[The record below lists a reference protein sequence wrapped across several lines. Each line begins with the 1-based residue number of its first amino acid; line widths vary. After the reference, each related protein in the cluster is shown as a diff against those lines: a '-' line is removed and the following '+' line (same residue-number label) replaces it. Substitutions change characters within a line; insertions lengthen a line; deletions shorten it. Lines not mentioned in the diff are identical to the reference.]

1 MARPMNPLPTTDGE
15 DSPLVD
21 FASTLRDLRS
31 RAGAPTLAE
40 MAKRS
45 GVCTASLSD
54 AHNGRGLPTWRTVC
68 GYVRACG
75 DDPALWRSRWESTR
89 LTQRTGHAE
98 DRHAALIKKWARTRQ
113 LTPPQ
118 WVKSE
123 AELAELLDHMRRFYG
138 LSLRDLARRS
148 GGFSHHTFGA
158 VLRGDRP
165 VTADI
170 LVAILHACRVDPGA
184 VQRWLSALGS
194 VRPAE
199 LLRVQTYTSSIEAAR
214 RTQIAGRPAQGPRQD
229 RWRNGLTPVNS
240 TQEAPSRATPRA
252 RAS

>member
-1 MARPMNPLPTTDGE
+1 MNALPTTDGE

-21 FASTLRDLRS
+21 FASALRAMRS
-31 RAGAPTLAE
+31 RAGQPTLAE
-40 MAKRS
+40 MSQRS

-54 AHNGRGLPTWRTVC
+54 AHNGRGLPTWRTVD

-75 DDPALWRSRWESTR
+75 GDPALWRSRWEGAR
-89 LTQRTGHAE
+89 LAQRTGHAE
-98 DRHAALIKKWARTRQ
+98 DHHAALINRWARTRQ

-123 AELAELLDHMRRFYG
+123 AELARLLDHMRRFRG
-138 LSLRDLARRS
+138 LSLRDVARRS

-170 LVAILHACRVDPGA
+170 LAAILHACRVDPGA
-184 VQRWLSALGS
+184 AQRWLSALGR

-199 LLRVQTYTSSIEAAR
+199 VLRVQTYTSSVETQRRAR
-214 RTQIAGRPAQGPRQD
+214 LFGEQPRARRQD
-229 RWRNGLTPVNS
+229 RWRNGLAPTSPKQAS
-240 TQEAPSRATPRA
+240 PSRATMQA
-252 RAS
+252 RVL